1 MLRIK
6 LVRSPI
12 GHNWRNRRTIAALGL
27 RKVHQVV
34 EQPDNPSVRGMIHH
48 VQSMVTVEVVEG
60 EPTAKASKGVK
71 GKEVKGKAVEPKAT
85 PKAKK
90 GAEKPIEEVPQPAAS
105 NGEEAEA
112 KPKKAPAKKKVEEN
126 A

>member
-34 EQPDNPSVRGMIHH
+34 ELPDNSSVRGMIHH

-60 EPTAKASKGVK
+60 EPAGKGVK
-71 GKEVKGKAVEPKAT
+71 GKAAAAPKAE

-90 GAEKPIEEVPQPAAS
+90 GAEKPVEEVPQPS
-105 NGEEAEA
+105 GSGEEAEA

>member
-34 EQPDNPSVRGMIHH
+34 ELPDNSSVRGMIHH

-60 EPTAKASKGVK
+60 EPAGKGVK
-71 GKEVKGKAVEPKAT
+71 GKEVKGKAAAAPKAE

-90 GAEKPIEEVPQPAAS
+90 GAEKPVEEVPQPS
-105 NGEEAEA
+105 DSGEEAEA

>member
-34 EQPDNPSVRGMIHH
+34 EQPDNPSIRGMIHH
-48 VQSMVTVEVVEG
+48 IQSMVTVEVVEG
-60 EPTAKASKGVK
+60 EVSPKASKGVK
-71 GKEVKGKAVEPKAT
+71 GKDVKGKATAAPKAE

-90 GAEKPIEEVPQPAAS
+90 GAEKPIEEVPQPA
-105 NGEEAEA
+105 EAEA

>member
-34 EQPDNPSVRGMIHH
+34 EQPDNPSIRGMIHH

-60 EPTAKASKGVK
+60 EPAGKGVK
-71 GKEVKGKAVEPKAT
+71 GKEVKGKAAAAPKAE

-105 NGEEAEA
+105 DGEEAEA

>member
-6 LVRSPI
+6 LIRSPI

-60 EPTAKASKGVK
+60 EPAGKGVK
-71 GKEVKGKAVEPKAT
+71 GKEVKGKATAAPKT
-85 PKAKK
+85 EPKAKK
-90 GAEKPIEEVPQPAAS
+90 GAEKPIEEVPQPDAS
-105 NGEEAEA
+105 EGEAAEA

-126 A
+126 S